1 MNELANEYTLVI
13 ISSSSEESISSFLSK
28 YNLRHH
34 FSEILGRETHRNKV
48 DKFHMILDKYRINPH
63 ETLIITDTAGDI
75 KEANDVG
82 VRSIGVIWG
91 VHDEDKLAQ
100 VNPHFVAKE
109 PSELISGIKAV
120 LN

>member
-1 MNELANEYTLVI
+1 
-13 ISSSSEESISSFLSK
+13 
-28 YNLRHH
+28 
-34 FSEILGRETHRNKV
+34 
-48 DKFHMILDKYRINPH
+48 MILDKYRINPH

>member
-1 MNELANEYTLVI
+1 
-13 ISSSSEESISSFLSK
+13 
-28 YNLRHH
+28 
-34 FSEILGRETHRNKV
+34 
-48 DKFHMILDKYRINPH
+48 MILDKYRINPH

-91 VHDEDKLAQ
+91 VHDE